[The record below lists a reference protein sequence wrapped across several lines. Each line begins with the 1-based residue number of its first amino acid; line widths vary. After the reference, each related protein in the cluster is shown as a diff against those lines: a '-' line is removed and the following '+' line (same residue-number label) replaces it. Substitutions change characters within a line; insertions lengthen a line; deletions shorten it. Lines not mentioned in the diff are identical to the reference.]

1 MPKRVSAKMGISPSM
16 PTPRKVSRGRTI
28 PRAAATNMPTTMK
41 PPFMG
46 MGRAMGSPG
55 PTKKTRRKA

>member
-1 MPKRVSAKMGISPSM
+1 MAKRASAKSGVSPSM
-16 PTPRKVSRGRTI
+16 PTPRKVSRGRTV
-28 PRAAATNMPTTMK
+28 PRAAATNMPDTMK

-46 MGRAMGSPG
+46 LGKAG